1 MRTRRLVVIGA
12 VGWIVAAACYSDEI
26 TNVQELASVTT
37 LVDSQAPLRSA
48 RTFALPDTVIHAM
61 RDGGTAT
68 TGHAGDSLILNQIR
82 AGFISLGWREI
93 TDVRATRADVVILTA
108 VLEQEQT
115 GVAYGSWWS
124 DWGYWPGWPTSYGG
138 YGWGYPGA
146 AVEFTYVTGTLLITM
161 LDLLHGDASTK
172 QVPLLWAAA
181 INGVLTSSS
190 LEGALDGITQAFVQS
205 PYLERP

>member
-1 MRTRRLVVIGA
+1 
-12 VGWIVAAACYSDEI
+12 
-26 TNVQELASVTT
+26 
-37 LVDSQAPLRSA
+37 
-48 RTFALPDTVIHAM
+48 M

-108 VLEQEQT
+108 VLEREQT
-115 GVAYGSWWS
+115 GCRVRQLVERLGLLARLAGQLQRLRM
-124 DWGYWPGWPTSYGG
+124 GI
-138 YGWGYPGA
+138 PGA
-146 AVEFTYVTGTLLITM
+146 AVEFTYVSGTLLITM
-161 LDLLHGDASTK
+161 LDLLHSDATTK

-190 LEGALDGITQAFVQS
+190 LDGALNGITQAFVQS